1 MSNSNQPREF
11 LSLRDN
17 WQAEA
22 NQRGRTS
29 ESKFDDVMSQIFA
42 TEGFDHYVLHR
53 KVRHLKRLY
62 GPHNRWGVVPDSA
75 VENTRTN
82 RTVFVEVKRQRAAGN
97 AHERACKFFAPG
109 LVTKA
114 QEVGNIRPEHYP
126 FFWIFTNGMVESEK
140 YRSEISFWFNSPKS
154 KSHYFL
160 WDKMPLQL
168 LDFFQNNMR
177 PVLD

>member
-42 TEGFDHYVLHR
+42 AEGFGHYILHR
-53 KVRHLKRLY
+53 RVQHLRRLY

-75 VENTRTN
+75 IENTRTN
-82 RTVFVEVKRQRAAGN
+82 RTVFVEVKRQHARGN

-109 LVTKA
+109 LVNKA
-114 QEVGNIRPEHYP
+114 REIGNVRSQHYP
-126 FFWIFTNGMVESEK
+126 FFWIFTNGMVEDEK
-140 YRSEISFWFNSPKS
+140 YRSEIMFWFNSPES
-154 KSHYFL
+154 KNHCLL
-160 WDKMPLQL
+160 WDKTPVQL

-177 PVLD
+177 QILD